1 MLDSGTGAVHGNRI
15 INEIDTHIY
24 SESES
29 DTHIFYN
36 QLVPGL
42 EHTPPLPN
50 HHFFFKGFGFVKHL
64 AHQHQ
69 IIGEW
74 LLCFFQRLS
83 DVEVQCTFGK
93 LQ

>member
-24 SESES
+24 SESEN

-50 HHFFFKGFGFVKHL
+50 HHFFLKGFGFVKHL
-64 AHQHQ
+64 EHRLQ
-69 IIGEW
+69 IREV
-74 LLCFFQRLS
+74 FQ
-83 DVEVQCTFGK
+83 
-93 LQ
+93 